1 MQRHISLE
9 MTKYKVDRLS
19 ERLIFQMITK
29 ITKTVRLAGHKH
41 FPKISPSKF
50 PDGRGAFGI
59 VLEGVAHGLN

>member
-1 MQRHISLE
+1 M
-9 MTKYKVDRLS
+9 
-19 ERLIFQMITK
+19 
-29 ITKTVRLAGHKH
+29 RLAGHKR